1 MDAWA
6 WSKRVGELLA
16 EMDGAKGLLVVAVT
30 SEPAEEIAERHGLR
44 LVTVNGGVLKAG
56 AFLVTT
62 DKEARGGAIDG

>member
-16 EMDGAKGLLVVAVT
+16 EMDGAKGLLVVSVA
-30 SEPAEEIAERHGLR
+30 SEPAEEIAARHGLQ
-44 LVTVNGGVLKAG
+44 LATVNGGILKAG

-62 DKEARGGAIDG
+62 DRQARGGAIDG